1 MNMAT
6 MTSSS
11 TGTMT
16 MAMTTSTSTST
27 SDSSM
32 MMDMSEMSMTFF
44 YSLMTPLFSSAW
56 TPSTTGQ
63 YAGTCI
69 FLILLAVIHRAL
81 VAFRSAIF
89 AHTHAPGH
97 ATAQDLE
104 KEKMSL
110 QRFNAGRELARGVV
124 EAVTGGV
131 SYLLMIAVMTMNVGY
146 FSSVI
151 AGIFLGGFLVGRF
164 DGAPANC

>member
-1 MNMAT
+1 MSMAMAMSTATGTTTGMAMAT
-6 MTSSS
+6 S
-11 TGTMT
+11 T
-16 MAMTTSTSTST
+16 AM

-32 MMDMSEMSMTFF
+32 AMDMSEMSMTFF
-44 YSLMTPLFSSAW
+44 YSLMTPLFSAAW

-69 FLILLAVIHRAL
+69 FLIVLAVIHRAL
-81 VAFRSAIF
+81 VAFRSAVF

-97 ATAQDLE
+97 ATANDLE
-104 KEKMSL
+104 KEKVSL
-110 QRFNAGRELARGVV
+110 SRFNAGREIARGIV
-124 EAVTGGV
+124 EAVTGGIG
-131 SYLLMIAVMTMNVGY
+131 YLLMIAVMTMNVGY

-151 AGIFLGGFLVGRF
+151 AGLFLGGFLVGRF